1 MRLLGKNAADC
12 VEPDVIGDVDLLDM
26 SVIFAADNV
35 DQNIITIDDKETF
48 HGMPR
53 VSLPLS
59 PPPPPPPKTDKPS
72 YSARTDLGAEN

>member
-1 MRLLGKNAADC
+1 MEENAADC
-12 VEPDVIGDVDLLDM
+12 VEPNVIGDVYLLDM

-35 DQNIITIDDKETF
+35 DQNIITIDGKGKF

-59 PPPPPPPKTDKPS
+59 S
-72 YSARTDLGAEN
+72 LENRQTILFHEDRSRS